1 MATIKSSIKLYDG
14 VSPVLKSMT
23 KAMNIAINSFEAMQ
37 TASADAVDTS
47 SIKAAR
53 SELNAV
59 ETELDR
65 IEANIRT
72 ADGSQQRFNSDMAEA
87 SDAASTLR
95 NKIMGVAGALGAAVS
110 AKKVIELADSMNTTK
125 ARLDL
130 MNDGLQTTE
139 ELQNKIMA
147 SAQRSRAAYD
157 STASAVAKLGIM
169 AGDAFKSNDEII
181 AFAEQVNKQFTIAGA
196 STSEAS
202 NAMLQLTQAM
212 ASGVLRGDELNS
224 IFEQAPTLI
233 QAIADYMGVPIGSI
247 RKMASEGQITADII
261 KNAMFA
267 TAEETNARFEAM
279 PLTFAQLWQNI
290 QNQLLTTFT
299 PLLET
304 IAQGATFIADN
315 WAVIEPILLGLA
327 AAATAYAIALGIQT
341 AATWIAD
348 GAAKAFFT
356 TLLSNPLFWIA
367 LAIGVVVA
375 AIARWVESVGGIKIA
390 WMMACNAILTA
401 WDWVKIGFFTGIYW
415 VIGLWEKLELAFKTV
430 STNIANFM
438 GDLKANVLT
447 ILQNMVNGAIDIING
462 FINILNKIPGVS
474 IEAIGNVTFGT
485 TAQLENAAAKSARNA
500 ELASYRS
507 QLEANA
513 ASRDA
518 ALESMKADARSA
530 TAAREADISAARV
543 SAASGSDSIAAMT
556 FDNIAQNIEDTAG
569 NTAAMKDSMDTF
581 EDSLEYMVD
590 LAEREAINRYT
601 TAEIK
606 VEMGGITQ
614 NVNSEADLDGI
625 CDALSDKIYE
635 AMVISAEG
643 VHY

>member
-23 KAMNIAINSFEAMQ
+23 KAMNICISSFESMQ
-37 TASADAVDTS
+37 AASADAVDTS

-53 SELNAV
+53 SELSAV

-267 TAEETNARFEAM
+267 TADETNARFEAM

-290 QNQLLTTFT
+290 QNNLLTTFT
-299 PLLET
+299 PILET
-304 IAQGATFIADN
+304 IAQGAAFIADN

-438 GDLKANVLT
+438 GDMKANVLS

-462 FINILNKIPGVS
+462 FISILNKIPGVS

-601 TAEIK
+601 TAEIS
-606 VEMGGITQ
+606 VSMGGITQ
-614 NVNSEADLDGI
+614 NVSSEADLDGI
-625 CDALSDKIYE
+625 CEALSDKIYE